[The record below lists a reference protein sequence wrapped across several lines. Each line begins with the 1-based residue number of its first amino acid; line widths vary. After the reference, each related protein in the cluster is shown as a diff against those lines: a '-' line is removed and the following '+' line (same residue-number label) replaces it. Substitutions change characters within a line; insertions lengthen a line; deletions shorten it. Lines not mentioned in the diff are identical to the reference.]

1 MDFQLPE
8 AKPFPSTPLKLA
20 YWNVRGRTQH
30 VRYVLEAIGIPYD
43 ETRYQLENYKEWF
56 ERDKQKMEEDASL
69 VLPNLPYLI
78 DEEAG
83 VTFTEHDAIM
93 RYLARRYKP
102 EMQGKTLADQAE
114 VEQFLGFLFNFYLNK
129 CGMFCY
135 APEPTDEKRVAFVE
149 SI

>member
-1 MDFQLPE
+1 M
-8 AKPFPSTPLKLA
+8 
-20 YWNVRGRTQH
+20 
-30 VRYVLEAIGIPYD
+30 
-43 ETRYQLENYKEWF
+43 KE
-56 ERDKQKMEEDASL
+56 DGSL

-83 VTFTEHDAIM
+83 VKFTEHDAIM

-102 EMQGKTLADQAE
+102 EMQGKSLADQAE

-129 CGMFCY
+129 CGMFCH

-149 SI
+149 RI